1 MLTEAQRHQL
11 YNELTQVLSTEG
23 AAALME
29 VVGSVTIA
37 ELATKSDIRDLRLA
51 AQSDIRDVRS
61 ELGAVRSEL
70 KTEIAEFRA
79 EVETEFAEF
88 RAEVKTEFAEVRTEM
103 AELKHDLTRTF
114 ATMLFVSQGVLVSI
128 VGLLVHFA

>member
-23 AAALME
+23 AATLME

-37 ELATKSDIRDLRLA
+37 ELATKSDLRDLRA
-51 AQSDIRDVRS
+51 ATRTDSADLRSD
-61 ELGAVRSEL
+61 L
-70 KTEIAEFRA
+70 KTEMADLRSDLKTDIAELRA
-79 EVETEFAEF
+79 
-88 RAEVKTEFAEVRTEM
+88 EM

-114 ATMLFVSQGVLVSI
+114 ATLLFVSQGVLVSI
-128 VGLLVHFA
+128 VGLLVAFA

>member
-1 MLTEAQRHQL
+1 VLTEAQRHQL

-37 ELATKSDIRDLRLA
+37 ELATKSDVRDL
-51 AQSDIRDVRS
+51 
-61 ELGAVRSEL
+61 RSEL
-70 KTEIAEFRA
+70 KTEFAEFRA
-79 EVETEFAEF
+79 EVKTEFAEF
-88 RAEVKTEFAEVRTEM
+88 RAEVKTEFAEVRAEM

-114 ATMLFVSQGVLVSI
+114 ATMLS
-128 VGLLVHFA
+128 

>member
-11 YNELTQVLSTEG
+11 YNELTQVLSEEG
-23 AAALME
+23 AAILME

-37 ELATKSDIRDLRLA
+37 ELATKSDI
-51 AQSDIRDVRS
+51 
-61 ELGAVRSEL
+61 
-70 KTEIAEFRA
+70 
-79 EVETEFAEF
+79 
-88 RAEVKTEFAEVRTEM
+88 AEVRADM

-128 VGLLVHFA
+128 VGLLVHFG

>member
-11 YNELTQVLSTEG
+11 YTELTQVLSTEG

-37 ELATKSDIRDLRLA
+37 ELATKTDIADL
-51 AQSDIRDVRS
+51 
-61 ELGAVRSEL
+61 
-70 KTEIAEFRA
+70 
-79 EVETEFAEF
+79 
-88 RAEVKTEFAEVRTEM
+88 RAEVKTDIGELRADM

-114 ATMLFVSQGVLVSI
+114 ATLLFVSQGVLVSI
-128 VGLLVHFA
+128 VGLLINFA